1 MVKKSLAL
9 RYSFR
14 SGDKECH
21 TLWDKASGFDLR
33 LMNTNRKDY
42 VTMTTTPGTSLVVLK
57 FPASDGAANMLG
69 RLESLQKQ
77 QLITVVDGAIV
88 SWPAGAKKPKTE
100 QLRSMTGVGALGGAF
115 WGMLFG
121 LLFFVPFFGLAVG
134 AAMGALAGHFA
145 HYGIDDDF
153 INSVRSKITPGTSA
167 LFLLT
172 SGAVLDKVVEA
183 VKDIQFE
190 IIQTNL
196 SKEQEAALKEAFGE

>member
-1 MVKKSLAL
+1 
-9 RYSFR
+9 
-14 SGDKECH
+14 
-21 TLWDKASGFDLR
+21 
-33 LMNTNRKDY
+33 
-42 VTMTTTPGTSLVVLK
+42 MTTTPGTSALVVLE
-57 FPASDGAANMLG
+57 FPTADGAQVMLG

-77 QLITVVDGAIV
+77 QLITVNDGAIV
-88 SWPAGAKKPKTE
+88 TWPAGAKKPKTE
-100 QLRSMTGVGALGGAF
+100 QLRNLTGVGALGGAF

-121 LLFFVPFFGLAVG
+121 LLFFVPFFGLAIG

-172 SGAVLDKVVEA
+172 SGAVLDKVADA

-196 SKEQEAALKEAFGE
+196 SKEQETALKEAFGED